1 MNNNNPSA
9 LPDNLKPKKAT
20 ELASA
25 NNAEI
30 NRKLAEKQT
39 EDIIRRASGIP
50 DNIPGSFDNGGVTAK
65 VTAESQPTKSAET
78 AKPAQQTTANTTTK
92 TQTNT
97 TSQSANASQ
106 PTTADNQQTTTST
119 PSSTTVAS
127 ATEPTTNARFLTSML
142 ETLNQKLKTEVPAN
156 LQQLTVQL
164 ANMPAHIINLATYL
178 RALSPEEY
186 QAVINIA
193 KAPDNIFELI
203 KDFDQLRADKELEKA
218 AQANGIN

>member
-20 ELASA
+20 KLTSA
-25 NNAEI
+25 NDAEI

-39 EDIIRRASGIP
+39 EDIIQRATGIP
-50 DNIPGSFDNGGVTAK
+50 DNLPGSFDNGAVTAK
-65 VTAESQPTKSAET
+65 VTAKSQPAKPAET
-78 AKPAQQTTANTTTK
+78 AKPAPQTAANTTVQ

-97 TSQSANASQ
+97 VSQ
-106 PTTADNQQTTTST
+106 PSTANNQQTATST
-119 PSSTTVAS
+119 PSST
-127 ATEPTTNARFLTSML
+127 ATTQINEPTTDDRFLASMS
-142 ETLNQKLKTEVPAN
+142 ETLNQKLQTEVPAN
-156 LQQLTVQL
+156 LQQLTMQL
-164 ANMPAHIINLATYL
+164 ANMPAHVISLATYL

-186 QAVINIA
+186 QAVINIT

-203 KDFDQLRADKELEKA
+203 KDFDQLRADQELEAA

>member
-20 ELASA
+20 KLTSA
-25 NNAEI
+25 NDAEI

-39 EDIIRRASGIP
+39 EDIIKRATGIP
-50 DNIPGSFDNGGVTAK
+50 DNIPGSFDNSKVTAK
-65 VTAESQPTKSAET
+65 VTAESQPAKPAET
-78 AKPAQQTTANTTTK
+78 AKPAQQTVANTTVQ
-92 TQTNT
+92 TQTST
-97 TSQSANASQ
+97 VSQ
-106 PTTADNQQTTTST
+106 PSTANNQQAATST
-119 PSSTTVAS
+119 PSST
-127 ATEPTTNARFLTSML
+127 ATMQVNEPTTDDRFLASMS
-142 ETLNQKLKTEVPAN
+142 ETLNQKLQTEVPAN
-156 LQQLTVQL
+156 LQQLTMQL
-164 ANMPAHIINLATYL
+164 ANMPAHVISLATYL

-203 KDFDQLRADKELEKA
+203 KDFDQLRADEELEAA

>member
-9 LPDNLKPKKAT
+9 LPDNLRPKKAT
-20 ELASA
+20 KLASA

-39 EDIIRRASGIP
+39 EDIIKRVAGIP

-65 VTAESQPTKSAET
+65 VTAESQPAKSAET
-78 AKPAQQTTANTTTK
+78 AKPAQQTTANTTMQTK
-92 TQTNT
+92 TNT
-97 TSQSANASQ
+97 TSQPAAVSQ
-106 PTTADNQQTTTST
+106 PATDSNQQTTTST
-119 PSSTTVAS
+119 QSSTTVAS

-142 ETLNQKLKTEVPAN
+142 ETINQKLKTEVPTN

-164 ANMPAHIINLATYL
+164 ANMPAHVINRATYL

-186 QAVINIA
+186 QAVINIV

-203 KDFDQLRADKELEKA
+203 KDFDQLRADQELEEA
-218 AQANGIN
+218 AQAHGIN

>member
-1 MNNNNPSA
+1 MNNNNPNA

-20 ELASA
+20 KLASA

-39 EDIIRRASGIP
+39 EDIIRRAAGIP
-50 DNIPGSFDNGGVTAK
+50 DNLPGSFDNGGVTAK
-65 VTAESQPTKSAET
+65 VTAESQPAKSAET
-78 AKPAQQTTANTTTK
+78 AKPAQQTQTNTTTK

-97 TSQSANASQ
+97 TSQSAAASQ
-106 PTTADNQQTTTST
+106 PTIANNQQTTTST
-119 PSSTTVAS
+119 PNSTTVAS
-127 ATEPTTNARFLTSML
+127 ATEPTTNDRFLTSMS
-142 ETLNQKLKTEVPAN
+142 EKLNQKLQTEVPPN
-156 LQQLTVQL
+156 LQQLTFQL
-164 ANMPAHIINLATYL
+164 ANMPAHVISLATYL

-186 QAVINIA
+186 QAVINIV

-203 KDFDQLRADKELEKA
+203 KDFDQLRADEELEEA

>member
-20 ELASA
+20 KLTSA
-25 NNAEI
+25 NDAEI

-39 EDIIRRASGIP
+39 EDIIKRATGIP
-50 DNIPGSFDNGGVTAK
+50 DNIPGSFDNSKVTAK
-65 VTAESQPTKSAET
+65 VTAESQPAKPTET
-78 AKPAQQTTANTTTK
+78 AKPAPQTAANTTVQ
-92 TQTNT
+92 TQTST
-97 TSQSANASQ
+97 VSQ
-106 PTTADNQQTTTST
+106 PSTANNQQTATST
-119 PSSTTVAS
+119 PSST
-127 ATEPTTNARFLTSML
+127 ATTQINEPTTDDRFLASMS
-142 ETLNQKLKTEVPAN
+142 ETLNQKLQTEVPAN
-156 LQQLTVQL
+156 LQQLTMQL
-164 ANMPAHIINLATYL
+164 ANMPAHVISLATYL

-203 KDFDQLRADKELEKA
+203 KDFDQLRADEELEAA

>member
-20 ELASA
+20 KLASA

-39 EDIIRRASGIP
+39 EDIIRRAAGIP
-50 DNIPGSFDNGGVTAK
+50 DNLPGSFDNGGVTAK
-65 VTAESQPTKSAET
+65 VTTESQPAKPTET
-78 AKPAQQTTANTTTK
+78 AKPAQQTAANTTAQ
-92 TQTNT
+92 TQTST
-97 TSQSANASQ
+97 ISQ
-106 PTTADNQQTTTST
+106 PSTANSQQTATST
-119 PSSTTVAS
+119 PSST
-127 ATEPTTNARFLTSML
+127 ATTQINEPTTNDRFLASMS
-142 ETLNQKLKTEVPAN
+142 ETLNQKLQTEVPAN
-156 LQQLTVQL
+156 LQQLTMQL
-164 ANMPAHIINLATYL
+164 ANMPAHIISLATYL

-203 KDFDQLRADKELEKA
+203 KDFDQLRADEELEAA

>member
-20 ELASA
+20 KLTSA
-25 NNAEI
+25 NDAEI

-39 EDIIRRASGIP
+39 EDIIQRATGIP
-50 DNIPGSFDNGGVTAK
+50 DNLPGSFDNGAVTAK
-65 VTAESQPTKSAET
+65 VTAKSQPAKPAET
-78 AKPAQQTTANTTTK
+78 AKQAPTTNNTTVQ

-97 TSQSANASQ
+97 TSQPAAASQ
-106 PTTADNQQTTTST
+106 PTAANNQQTATST
-119 PSSTTVAS
+119 PNST
-127 ATEPTTNARFLTSML
+127 ATTQINEPTTNERFLTSML

-164 ANMPAHIINLATYL
+164 ANMPAHVINLATYL

-186 QAVINIA
+186 QAVINIT

-203 KDFDQLRADKELEKA
+203 KDFDQLRADQELEKA
-218 AQANGIN
+218 AQASGIN

>member
-20 ELASA
+20 KLASV

-39 EDIIRRASGIP
+39 EDIIRRAAGIP
-50 DNIPGSFDNGGVTAK
+50 DNLPGSFDNGGVTAK
-65 VTAESQPTKSAET
+65 VTAESQPAKLAKT
-78 AKPAQQTTANTTTK
+78 AKTAQQ

-97 TSQSANASQ
+97 TSQPANASQ

-119 PSSTTVAS
+119 PSSATVAS
-127 ATEPTTNARFLTSML
+127 ATEPTTNARFLTSIS
-142 ETLNQKLKTEVPAN
+142 EKLNQKLQTEVPPN
-156 LQQLTVQL
+156 LQQLTFQL
-164 ANMPAHIINLATYL
+164 ANMPAHVISLATYL

-186 QAVINIA
+186 QAVINIV
-193 KAPDNIFELI
+193 KAPNNIFELI
-203 KDFDQLRADKELEKA
+203 KDFDQLRADEELEKA

>member
-20 ELASA
+20 KLTSA
-25 NNAEI
+25 NDAEI

-39 EDIIRRASGIP
+39 EDIIKRATGIP
-50 DNIPGSFDNGGVTAK
+50 DNIPGSFDNSKVTAK
-65 VTAESQPTKSAET
+65 VTAESQPAKPAET
-78 AKPAQQTTANTTTK
+78 AKPAQQTA
-92 TQTNT
+92 TNT
-97 TSQSANASQ
+97 TVQTQTSTISQ
-106 PTTADNQQTTTST
+106 PSTANSQQTATST
-119 PSSTTVAS
+119 PSST
-127 ATEPTTNARFLTSML
+127 ATTQINEPTTDDRFLASMS
-142 ETLNQKLKTEVPAN
+142 ETLNQKLQTEVPAN
-156 LQQLTVQL
+156 LQQLTMQL
-164 ANMPAHIINLATYL
+164 ANMPAHVISLATYL

-203 KDFDQLRADKELEKA
+203 KDFDQLRADEELEAA

>member
-20 ELASA
+20 KLTSA
-25 NNAEI
+25 NDAEI

-39 EDIIRRASGIP
+39 EDIIQRATGIP
-50 DNIPGSFDNGGVTAK
+50 NNIPGSFDNSEVTAK
-65 VTAESQPTKSAET
+65 VTAASKPAKSVETAKSAPTTANATAQTQTSTTSQPTA
-78 AKPAQQTTANTTTK
+78 
-92 TQTNT
+92 
-97 TSQSANASQ
+97 ASQ
-106 PTTADNQQTTTST
+106 PSTANNQQTATST
-119 PSSTTVAS
+119 PSS
-127 ATEPTTNARFLTSML
+127 ATITSTNEPTTNDRFLTSMS
-142 ETLNQKLKTEVPAN
+142 ETLNQKLQTEVPAN
-156 LQQLTVQL
+156 LQQLTMQL
-164 ANMPAHIINLATYL
+164 ANMPAHVISLATYL

-203 KDFDQLRADKELEKA
+203 KDFDQLRADEELEAA

>member
-20 ELASA
+20 KLTSA
-25 NNAEI
+25 NDAEI

-39 EDIIRRASGIP
+39 EDIIKRATGIP
-50 DNIPGSFDNGGVTAK
+50 DNIPGSFDNSKVTAK
-65 VTAESQPTKSAET
+65 VTTESQPAKPAET
-78 AKPAQQTTANTTTK
+78 AKPAQQAA
-92 TQTNT
+92 TNT
-97 TSQSANASQ
+97 TVQTQTSTISQ
-106 PTTADNQQTTTST
+106 PSTANSQQTATST
-119 PSSTTVAS
+119 PSST
-127 ATEPTTNARFLTSML
+127 ATTQINEPTTNDRFLASMS
-142 ETLNQKLKTEVPAN
+142 ETLNQKLQTEVPAN
-156 LQQLTVQL
+156 LQQLTMQL
-164 ANMPAHIINLATYL
+164 ANMPAHVISLATYL

-203 KDFDQLRADKELEKA
+203 KDFDQLRADEELEAA

>member
-20 ELASA
+20 KLASA

-39 EDIIRRASGIP
+39 EDIIRRAAGIP
-50 DNIPGSFDNGGVTAK
+50 DNLPGSFDNGGVTAK
-65 VTAESQPTKSAET
+65 VTAESQPAKSAET

-97 TSQSANASQ
+97 VSQ
-106 PTTADNQQTTTST
+106 PTTANNQQTTTST

-127 ATEPTTNARFLTSML
+127 TTEPTTNARFLTSML

-164 ANMPAHIINLATYL
+164 ANMPANVINLATYL

-203 KDFDQLRADKELEKA
+203 KDFDQLRADEELEKA

>member
-20 ELASA
+20 KLTQA
-25 NNAEI
+25 NDAEI

-39 EDIIRRASGIP
+39 EDIIKRATGIP
-50 DNIPGSFDNGGVTAK
+50 DNMPGSFDNSAVTAK
-65 VTAESQPTKSAET
+65 VTAQS
-78 AKPAQQTTANTTTK
+78 KPDKPVETTTPNTVNMTAQ

-97 TSQSANASQ
+97 TSQPAAASQ
-106 PTTADNQQTTTST
+106 PSTANNQQTATST
-119 PSSTTVAS
+119 PSSDATTQIN
-127 ATEPTTNARFLTSML
+127 EPTTNERFLTSML

-156 LQQLTVQL
+156 LQPLTVQL
-164 ANMPAHIINLATYL
+164 ANMPAHVINLATYL

-186 QAVINIA
+186 QAVINIT

-203 KDFDQLRADKELEKA
+203 KDFDQLRADQELEKA

>member
-20 ELASA
+20 KLTSA
-25 NNAEI
+25 NDAEI

-39 EDIIRRASGIP
+39 EDIIKRATGIP
-50 DNIPGSFDNGGVTAK
+50 DNIPGSFDNSKVTAK
-65 VTAESQPTKSAET
+65 VTTESQPAKPAET
-78 AKPAQQTTANTTTK
+78 AKPAQQTA
-92 TQTNT
+92 TNT
-97 TSQSANASQ
+97 TVQTQTSTISQ
-106 PTTADNQQTTTST
+106 PSTANSQQTATST
-119 PSSTTVAS
+119 PSST
-127 ATEPTTNARFLTSML
+127 ATTQINEPTTNDRFLASMS
-142 ETLNQKLKTEVPAN
+142 ETLNQKLQTEVPAN
-156 LQQLTVQL
+156 LQQLTMQL
-164 ANMPAHIINLATYL
+164 ANMPAHVISLATYL

-203 KDFDQLRADKELEKA
+203 KDFDQLRADEELEAA

>member
-20 ELASA
+20 KLTSA
-25 NNAEI
+25 NDAEI

-39 EDIIRRASGIP
+39 EDIIKRTTGIP
-50 DNIPGSFDNGGVTAK
+50 DNIPGSFDNSKVTAK
-65 VTAESQPTKSAET
+65 VTAESQPAKSAET
-78 AKPAQQTTANTTTK
+78 AKPAQ
-92 TQTNT
+92 TQTN
-97 TSQSANASQ
+97 NASQ
-106 PTTADNQQTTTST
+106 QAAVSQPSTANNQQAPTST
-119 PSSTTVAS
+119 PSST
-127 ATEPTTNARFLTSML
+127 ATTQINEPTTNERFLTSML

-164 ANMPAHIINLATYL
+164 ANMPAHVINLATYL

-203 KDFDQLRADKELEKA
+203 KDFDQLRADEELEAA